1 MGINQTGDYMWNLT
15 SRRIAKKAR
24 LSPKHLAVII
34 DFVLLTMRE
43 NTNKLNKIC
52 KMYGENFHS
61 IPSFNMGFR
70 KNASAY
76 VWKNKKRI
84 YTDMEDIL
92 NSDMSDFNKETELYR
107 LFCGIPYI
115 NIAKAGF
122 IIALVSPYGGC
133 FDLHNLKK
141 YNIDK
146 MDIYLD
152 KKNKSSYHWTMMIH
166 RTLKKKAE
174 IGGADKMTDDWM
186 IDCSTREPE
195 MFPTPEIMCIH
206 HEIWIDDMLNAIST
220 VN

>member
-1 MGINQTGDYMWNLT
+1 MWNRT
-15 SRRIAKKAR
+15 SRRIANKAK
-24 LSPKHLAVII
+24 LSPRHLAVIV
-34 DFVLLTMRE
+34 DFVFLTMRE

-52 KMYGENFHS
+52 KMYGGNFHD

-70 KNASAY
+70 KNGSAY

-84 YTDMEDIL
+84 YTDMMSIL

-152 KKNKSSYHWTMMIH
+152 KKNKSSYF
-166 RTLKKKAE
+166 LYKPLLFQP
-174 IGGADKMTDDWM
+174 
-186 IDCSTREPE
+186 S
-195 MFPTPEIMCIH
+195 
-206 HEIWIDDMLNAIST
+206 L
-220 VN
+220 

>member
-1 MGINQTGDYMWNLT
+1 MAKYNKKDMWYRT
-15 SRRIAKKAR
+15 SRRIANLAK

-34 DFVLLTMRE
+34 DFVFLTMRE

-52 KMYGENFHS
+52 KMYGDNFHD

-70 KNASAY
+70 KNGSAY

-84 YTDMEDIL
+84 YTDMMDIL

-107 LFCGIPYI
+107 LFCTIPFI

-152 KKNKSSYHWTMMIH
+152 KKNKSSYHWTMMFH
-166 RTLKKKAE
+166 RTQKIIAE
-174 IGGADKMTDDWM
+174 IGGSAKMTDEWI
-186 IDCSTREPE
+186 IDCSVREPE
-195 MFPTPEIMCIH
+195 MFPTPEIMCVH
-206 HEIWIDDMLNAIST
+206 HEIWIDDMFRA
-220 VN
+220 V